1 MAVVELLPSSVRI
14 ADRDARIQ
22 LQVSSQLPASSVSI
36 GLKKD
41 LTREVTFHSEPAG
54 FVNIDSSG
62 LVTPITSGEGEIVAM
77 VDGQPIARGQ
87 FKIELP
93 EQEPLVN
100 FPNQIVPLFTKY
112 GCNGGGCHG
121 KLSGQNGFR
130 LSLLGFEPRE
140 DFEHLVLESRGR
152 RLFPPAPDSSLL
164 LQKSVGTVPHGGGQR
179 MEVDSH
185 DYRLMKRWIA
195 QGMPYGDENHRKVA
209 RIEVFPDARMLERN
223 SSQQLAVIATY
234 VDGQQADITRTV
246 QYESNNLDMA
256 DVTPAGLVT
265 LRDRAGEVS
274 IMARYQGNVAVFR
287 ASIPLGAPSIE
298 WPASDNS
305 VDAAVFAKLKTLGI
319 PPSQICDDATFL
331 RRVTL
336 DIAGRLP
343 TPEEIQQSSHSTR
356 EEIVNRLLASDSY
369 AYFFASKW
377 SAVLRNRHTSTES
390 KYASFLFHDW
400 LVTSFQE
407 NKPFDK
413 FVRELLT
420 ASGTMEIDP
429 ALAWLRQVDNTD
441 SRIEDLSQLFLGQRL
456 QCARCH
462 HHPYEKWGQQDYY
475 HMAAFLTTVERRE
488 SGKPLEPRFVAQVNT
503 PSSRNPK
510 TGAPLAPAGLDS
522 TALSPE
528 PSRDPRIALADWMT
542 SPTNPYFAKSI
553 ANRYWKHFMGRG
565 LVEPEDDMRITNPPS
580 NPELLD
586 ALAKTL
592 VDSGHDLKQLIKAI
606 CLSKTYQLSEA
617 ANPEN
622 IHDTNCYS
630 RFYPKRLN
638 AEVLLD
644 SIDDVLGMRSKFESL
659 PAGTRSIELP
669 STSFASYFLT
679 VFGRPE
685 SATSCE
691 CERTTESNL
700 AQSLHLMNSKEI
712 NEKLADPSNRISS
725 WAAAHSTIPPTDPSF
740 GEIVAKNVRDL
751 YSTAFSRLP
760 TDDELATATTYVS
773 GKSEKIREAYEDLVW
788 SVINSKEFLFVH

>member
-1 MAVVELLPSSVRI
+1 
-14 ADRDARIQ
+14 
-22 LQVSSQLPASSVSI
+22 
-36 GLKKD
+36 
-41 LTREVTFHSEPAG
+41 
-54 FVNIDSSG
+54 
-62 LVTPITSGEGEIVAM
+62 
-77 VDGQPIARGQ
+77 
-87 FKIELP
+87 
-93 EQEPLVN
+93 
-100 FPNQIVPLFTKY
+100 
-112 GCNGGGCHG
+112 
-121 KLSGQNGFR
+121 
-130 LSLLGFEPRE
+130 
-140 DFEHLVLESRGR
+140 
-152 RLFPPAPDSSLL
+152 
-164 LQKSVGTVPHGGGQR
+164 
-179 MEVDSH
+179 
-185 DYRLMKRWIA
+185 
-195 QGMPYGDENHRKVA
+195 
-209 RIEVFPDARMLERN
+209 
-223 SSQQLAVIATY
+223 
-234 VDGQQADITRTV
+234 
-246 QYESNNLDMA
+246 
-256 DVTPAGLVT
+256 
-265 LRDRAGEVS
+265 
-274 IMARYQGNVAVFR
+274 
-287 ASIPLGAPSIE
+287 
-298 WPASDNS
+298 
-305 VDAAVFAKLKTLGI
+305 
-319 PPSQICDDATFL
+319 
-331 RRVTL
+331 
-336 DIAGRLP
+336 
-343 TPEEIQQSSHSTR
+343 
-356 EEIVNRLLASDSY
+356 
-369 AYFFASKW
+369 
-377 SAVLRNRHTSTES
+377 
-390 KYASFLFHDW
+390 
-400 LVTSFQE
+400 
-407 NKPFDK
+407 
-413 FVRELLT
+413 
-420 ASGTMEIDP
+420 MEIDP

-503 PSSRNPK
+503 PSARNPK
-510 TGAPLAPAGLDS
+510 TGSPLAPAGLDS

-644 SIDDVLGMRSKFESL
+644 SIDDVLGMRSKFDSL

-712 NEKLADPSNRISS
+712 NEKLADPSNQISR
-725 WAAAHSTIPPTDPSF
+725 WAAAHATIPPTDPSF

-751 YSTAFSRLP
+751 YSTAFSRMP
-760 TDDELATATTYVS
+760 TDDELATATKYVS
-773 GKSEKIREAYEDLVW
+773 GKPEKIREAYEDLVW